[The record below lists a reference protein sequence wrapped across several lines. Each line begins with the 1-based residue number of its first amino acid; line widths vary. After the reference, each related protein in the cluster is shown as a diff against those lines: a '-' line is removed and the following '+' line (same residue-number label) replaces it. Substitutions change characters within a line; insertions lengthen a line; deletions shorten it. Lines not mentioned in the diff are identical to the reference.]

1 MNEGYDSVLKGLHAI
16 SRFAS
21 QLKEK
26 SSGLAPMCDDWMA
39 IAYSAIV
46 LIKTQRDEIE
56 ELESKVW
63 AFETL
68 YNNSFK

>member
-1 MNEGYDSVLKGLHAI
+1 MNEGYDSVIHGLRAIASFSSRIKGMSEDL
-16 SRFAS
+16 S
-21 QLKEK
+21 
-26 SSGLAPMCDDWMA
+26 PMCDDWMA

-46 LIKTQRDEIE
+46 LLKTQRDEIK

-63 AFETL
+63 AYETL